1 MKCLLF
7 AAAMAL
13 PVAAAAT
20 VAMEPLQ
27 ATSPSQDAVQ
37 SRQAEGQAHRQMFIV
52 RYELR
57 RPATDETQQIIM
69 DDARPQIVPPPA
81 GGHPTAILRPAQSEP
96 NTIVC
101 YGWGCES
108 RQL

>member
-7 AAAMAL
+7 ASAMAL

-27 ATSPSQDAVQ
+27 ATSPSQDAAQ
-37 SRQAEGQAHRQMFIV
+37 PRQADGHAHRQMFIV

-57 RPATDETQQIIM
+57 RPAMDETPQIIM

-81 GGHPTAILRPAQSEP
+81 GGDPTAILQPAQHGP
-96 NTIVC
+96 NTVVC
-101 YGWGCES
+101 YGWGCER